1 MARGSPVWYVV
12 ASLLIILAVYEMFQY
27 TGSDRTL
34 GPLLT
39 PLVYVFAIPVGI
51 AAWVYQD
58 AADRGWNGGFWALV
72 AIFVPLGIVIYLI
85 ARRPRGFESRGGVW
99 YAMYGVV
106 LPLLILGVALWTG
119 YGNVVLVMGIF
130 IWMGFAIAMAAPAKD
145 AQSP

>member
-27 TGSDRTL
+27 TGYDRTL

-39 PLVYVFAIPVGI
+39 ALVYVFAFPVGI

-99 YAMYGVV
+99 YAMYGIV
-106 LPLLILGVALWTG
+106 LPLLILGIALWTG
-119 YGNVVLVMGIF
+119 YGNVVLVIGIF
-130 IWMGFAIAMAAPAKD
+130 VWMGFAIAMAAPAKD

>member
-27 TGSDRTL
+27 TGYDRTL

-39 PLVYVFAIPVGI
+39 ALVYVFAFPVGI

-99 YAMYGVV
+99 YAMYGIV
-106 LPLLILGVALWTG
+106 LPLLLLGIALWTG